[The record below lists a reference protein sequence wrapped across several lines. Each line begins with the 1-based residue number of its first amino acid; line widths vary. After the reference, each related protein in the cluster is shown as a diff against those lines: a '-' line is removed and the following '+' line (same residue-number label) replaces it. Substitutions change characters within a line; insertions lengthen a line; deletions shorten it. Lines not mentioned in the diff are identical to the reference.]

1 MMRRIFNVVIA
12 MILLVLSVIPMCI
25 IAIIIKLSTP
35 GPILFIQERVGY
47 KGRVFR
53 LYKFRSMYHNVED
66 LNPSW
71 TMHNDP
77 RITPVGKMLRRTRLD
92 ELPQFINVLL
102 GHMNVVGPRPEQ
114 PKIAEQLRTSIIDY
128 DIRHSTLPGITG
140 LAQIRLPSDTTVS
153 DARQKLAVDKEYI
166 QSQSVI
172 TDLRI
177 MFRTP
182 TIMFRIR

>member
-1 MMRRIFNVVIA
+1 MRRLFNVIIA
-12 MILLVLSVIPMCI
+12 MVLLVLSVIPMCI
-25 IAIIIKLSTP
+25 IAVIIKLTSP
-35 GPILFIQERVGY
+35 GPVLFIQERVGY
-47 KGRVFR
+47 KGRIFR
-53 LYKFRSMYHNVED
+53 LYKFRSMYHDEQVT
-66 LNPSW
+66 PTW

-77 RITPVGKMLRRTRLD
+77 RITPFGRFLRKTRLD
-92 ELPQFINVLL
+92 EMPQFINVIL

-114 PKIAEQLRTSIIDY
+114 VKIAEELRTKLVDY
-128 DIRHSTLPGITG
+128 DVRHSTLPGITG
-140 LAQIRLPSDTTVS
+140 LAQVKLPSDRTVS